1 MNFTA
6 NEQLVTLFRAYLET
20 AHSGGVPAQPDDGQR
35 QTDLFSLFTELAALQ
50 NEVKLESRQV
60 KTAFDQFKD
69 VFTTLQSGHDQ
80 LNGEVERSRRLR
92 EDLQRSAL
100 RPLLLELL
108 ELYDR
113 LEAGLKT
120 FERHRPSRLAWLC
133 RREARLIAALKQGQ
147 EISLRRLEQLLR
159 SYQITPVETVGKI
172 LDPNT
177 MRASDIEQR
186 ADIDNGIVTE
196 ELRKGYRYDGELLRA
211 AEVRVNRWPG

>member
-1 MNFTA
+1 VTQVLPNGNLVIEGHQEVRVNFEVRDLIVAGIVRPEDIHADNTIA
-6 NEQLVTLFRAYLET
+6 SEKIAEARISY
-20 AHSGGVPAQPDDGQR
+20 GGRGQI
-35 QTDLFSLFTELAALQ
+35 
-50 NEVKLESRQV
+50 
-60 KTAFDQFKD
+60 
-69 VFTTLQSGHDQ
+69 TTLQSAHDQ